1 MATIEERM
9 AGVEVRTRA
18 LEGTMADTS
27 RTMLAVDAD
36 LKTMIAAL
44 DARMERR
51 FDSLDRRFM
60 SVLAVQ
66 FTTLFAMIA
75 AAFGVITRL
84 M

>member
-1 MATIEERM
+1 MSTMEQRM
-9 AGVEVRTRA
+9 AAVEARTTG
-18 LEGTMADTS
+18 LEGAMAENS
-27 RTMLAVDAD
+27 RAAAVVDLD
-36 LKTMIAAL
+36 LKSMIAAL

-60 SVLAVQ
+60 SVLALQ
-66 FTTLFAMIA
+66 FTTLLALLA